1 MIQRIQSILLLLTAA
16 VFGFLFKVPFAISS
30 EPSVQFLSDGVF
42 DITDHPALI
51 ALTVIGGLLALIT
64 IFLFRKRQLQLRLGY
79 IIIVMAILLP
89 VIAFLLFTNASASAD
104 NSVEVHDQ
112 IGMFLPLAAIF
123 FTGLANYFIKKDDKL
138 VKSMDRL
145 R

>member
-1 MIQRIQSILLLLTAA
+1 MIQRIQSILLLLTAV

-89 VIAFLLFTNASASAD
+89 VIAFLLFTNASAD
-104 NSVEVHDQ
+104 VEKSVELQDQ
-112 IGMFLPLAAIF
+112 IGMFLPLAAIL
-123 FTGLANYFIKKDDKL
+123 FTGLANYFIKKDVKL

>member
-1 MIQRIQSILLLLTAA
+1 MIQRIQTIFLFLTAL
-16 VFGFLFKVPFAISS
+16 VFGFLFKVPFAISNK
-30 EPSVQFLSDGVF
+30 PSVQFLSDGVF

-51 ALTVIGGLLALIT
+51 ALTIIGALLALIT

-79 IIIVMAILLP
+79 VIIVMAILLP
-89 VIAFLLFTNASASAD
+89 VIAFLLFTNATSAAD
-104 NSVEVHDQ
+104 SSVEIHDQ
-112 IGMFLPLAAIF
+112 LGIFLPLAAIV
-123 FTGLANYFIKKDDKL
+123 FTGLSNYFIKKDEKL